1 MKNTKKLLSLLL
13 AALLCAGL
21 FWGCNETAGESSSAT
36 SQAESSVSSAVSSA
50 ASESEPASSSQVEQE
65 LATATGTVE
74 KASKNA
80 FNLVMEDGS
89 SLMAIIT
96 DATEITGGPLVE
108 GATATITYDP
118 TTQTGLSVPA
128 VTLELSGEG
137 SSAETETEETELST
151 ATGTVE
157 KASKN
162 AFNLVLEDDSYL
174 MVIITDTTEVTG
186 DPLTEGASATVT
198 YDPTTQ
204 TGLSVPAVTIAI
216 SGQAA
221 SEPATESTTEEAASS
236 TAEELLSS
244 MSLEEKVGQLF
255 FVRFPDNAP
264 EAVSQYQFGGY
275 ILFGRDFKGLTR
287 EQVQEKIAACQ
298 AQAKV
303 PMLMGA
309 DEEGGTVTRVSDNPN
324 LCDEPYWSPR
334 KLYHSGGMASVLYA
348 EEDKC
353 RVFRELG
360 LNVNFAPVCDI
371 SREAG
376 AFMYDRSLGQDAV
389 TTSSYVNQ
397 VVNVYRQNKVGCVLK
412 HFPGYGDNADTHT
425 GIATDNR
432 AYETFQQEDFLPFQS
447 GIDAGAGCVLVAHNI
462 VSCIDGERPAS
473 LSPEWHR
480 ILREELGFTGCI
492 ITDDLSMGAIQDFCD
507 SGSAAVQAVLAGN
520 DLLCCTDYEVQ
531 IPAVLDAVANGTI
544 TQARIDESALR
555 VLRWKQ
561 DLGLIYH
568 LKEERPL

>member
-21 FWGCNETAGESSSAT
+21 FWGCNETAGESSSAS

-89 SLMAIIT
+89 YLKAITT

-137 SSAETETEETELST
+137 GSAEAETEETELST

-162 AFNLVLEDDSYL
+162 AFNLVMEDGSYL
-174 MVIITDTTEVTG
+174 MAIITDTTEVTG

-255 FVRFPDNAP
+255 FVRFPDSAP

-334 KLYHSGGMASVLYA
+334 DLYNAGGMESVLYA
-348 EEDKC
+348 EGDKC
-353 RVFRELG
+353 RVFLDLG

-376 AFMYDRSLGQDAV
+376 AFMYDRSLGQDAA

-412 HFPGYGDNADTHT
+412 HFPGYGNNADTHT
-425 GIATDNR
+425 GIATDSR

-462 VSCIDGERPAS
+462 VSCVDGERPAS

-531 IPAVLDAVANGTI
+531 IPAVLEAVANGTI
-544 TQARIDESALR
+544 TEARIEESALR

-561 DLGLIYH
+561 DLGLI
-568 LKEERPL
+568 

>member
-21 FWGCNETAGESSSAT
+21 FWGCNETAGESSSAS

-89 SLMAIIT
+89 YLKAITT

-137 SSAETETEETELST
+137 GSAEAETEETELST

-162 AFNLVLEDDSYL
+162 AFNLVMEDGSYL
-174 MVIITDTTEVTG
+174 MAIITDTTEVTG

-255 FVRFPDNAP
+255 FVRFPDSAP

-334 KLYHSGGMASVLYA
+334 DLYNAGGMESVLYA
-348 EEDKC
+348 EGDKC
-353 RVFRELG
+353 RVFLDLG

-376 AFMYDRSLGQDAV
+376 AFMYDRSLGQDAA

-412 HFPGYGDNADTHT
+412 HFPGYGNNADTHT
-425 GIATDNR
+425 GIATDSR

-531 IPAVLDAVANGTI
+531 IPAVLEAVANGTI
-544 TQARIDESALR
+544 TEARIEESALR

-561 DLGLIYH
+561 DLGLI
-568 LKEERPL
+568 

>member
-89 SLMAIIT
+89 YLMAIIT
-96 DATEITGGPLVE
+96 DTTEITGGPLVE

-137 SSAETETEETELST
+137 GSAEAETEETELST

-186 DPLTEGASATVT
+186 GPLTEGASATVT

-255 FVRFPDNAP
+255 FVRFPDGAP

-334 KLYHSGGMASVLYA
+334 DLYNAGGMESVLYA
-348 EEDKC
+348 EGDKC
-353 RVFRELG
+353 RVFLDLG

-371 SREAG
+371 SQKEG
-376 AFMYDRSLGQDAV
+376 AFMYDRSLGQDAA

-397 VVNVYRQNKVGCVLK
+397 VVNVYRQNKVGCALK
-412 HFPGYGDNADTHT
+412 HFPGYGNNADTHT
-425 GIATDNR
+425 GIATDSR

-462 VSCIDGERPAS
+462 VSCVDGERPAS

-544 TQARIDESALR
+544 TEARIDESALR

-561 DLGLIYH
+561 DLGLI
-568 LKEERPL
+568 

>member
-21 FWGCNETAGESSSAT
+21 FWGCNETAGESSSAS

-89 SLMAIIT
+89 YLMAIIT
-96 DATEITGGPLVE
+96 DTTEVTGGPLVE

-137 SSAETETEETELST
+137 GSAEAETEETELST

-162 AFNLVLEDDSYL
+162 AFNLVMEDDSYL

-204 TGLSVPAVTIAI
+204 TGLSVPAVTIVI

-255 FVRFPDNAP
+255 FVRFPSGAP

-309 DEEGGTVTRVSDNPN
+309 DEEGGTVTRISDNPN

-334 KLYHSGGMASVLYA
+334 DLYNAGGMESVLYA
-348 EEDKC
+348 EGDKC
-353 RVFRELG
+353 QVFRDLA

-376 AFMYDRSLGQDAV
+376 AFMYDRSLGQDAA

-412 HFPGYGDNADTHT
+412 HFPGYGNNADTHT
-425 GIATDNR
+425 GIATDSR

-544 TQARIDESALR
+544 TEARIEESALR

-561 DLGLIYH
+561 DLGLI
-568 LKEERPL
+568 

>member
-21 FWGCNETAGESSSAT
+21 FWGCNETAGESSSVS
-36 SQAESSVSSAVSSA
+36 SQAGSSVSSAVSSA

-89 SLMAIIT
+89 YLMAIIT
-96 DATEITGGPLVE
+96 DTTEVTGGPLVE

-137 SSAETETEETELST
+137 GSAEAETEETELST

-162 AFNLVLEDDSYL
+162 AFNLVMEDDSYL

-204 TGLSVPAVTIAI
+204 TGLSVPAVTIVI

-255 FVRFPDNAP
+255 FVRFPSGAP

-334 KLYHSGGMASVLYA
+334 DLYNAGGMESVLYA
-348 EEDKC
+348 EGDKC
-353 RVFRELG
+353 QVFRDLA

-376 AFMYDRSLGQDAV
+376 AFMYDRSLGQDAA

-397 VVNVYRQNKVGCVLK
+397 VVNVYRQNKVGCALK
-412 HFPGYGDNADTHT
+412 HFPGYGNNADTHT
-425 GIATDNR
+425 GIATDSR

-544 TQARIDESALR
+544 TEARIEESALR

-561 DLGLIYH
+561 DLGLI
-568 LKEERPL
+568 

>member
-21 FWGCNETAGESSSAT
+21 FWGCNETAGESSSAS
-36 SQAESSVSSAVSSA
+36 SQAGSSVSSAVSSA

-65 LATATGTVE
+65 LASATGTVE

-89 SLMAIIT
+89 YLMAIIT

-108 GATATITYDP
+108 GATATI
-118 TTQTGLSVPA
+118 
-128 VTLELSGEG
+128 
-137 SSAETETEETELST
+137 
-151 ATGTVE
+151 
-157 KASKN
+157 
-162 AFNLVLEDDSYL
+162 
-174 MVIITDTTEVTG
+174 
-186 DPLTEGASATVT
+186 T

-236 TAEELLSS
+236 TAEEQLSS

-334 KLYHSGGMASVLYA
+334 DLYNAGGMESVLYV
-348 EEDKC
+348 EKDKC
-353 RVFRELG
+353 QVFQDLG

-397 VVNVYRQNKVGCVLK
+397 VVNVYRQNKVGCALK
-412 HFPGYGDNADTHT
+412 HFPGYGNNADTHT
-425 GIATDNR
+425 GIATDSR

-462 VSCIDGERPAS
+462 VSCVDGERPAS

-480 ILREELGFTGCI
+480 ILREDLGFTGCI

-531 IPAVLDAVANGTI
+531 IPAVLEAVANGTI
-544 TQARIDESALR
+544 TEARIDESVLR

>member
-1 MKNTKKLLSLLL
+1 MKNTKKILSLLL

-21 FWGCNETAGESSSAT
+21 FWGCNETAGESSSAS
-36 SQAESSVSSAVSSA
+36 SQVVSEASSAVSSA

-89 SLMAIIT
+89 YLMAIIT

-128 VTLELSGEG
+128 VTI
-137 SSAETETEETELST
+137 
-151 ATGTVE
+151 V
-157 KASKN
+157 
-162 AFNLVLEDDSYL
+162 
-174 MVIITDTTEVTG
+174 
-186 DPLTEGASATVT
+186 
-198 YDPTTQ
+198 
-204 TGLSVPAVTIAI
+204 I

-255 FVRFPDNAP
+255 FVRFPSGAP

-334 KLYHSGGMASVLYA
+334 DLYNAGGMESVLYA
-348 EEDKC
+348 EGDKC
-353 RVFRELG
+353 QVFRDLA

-376 AFMYDRSLGQDAV
+376 AFMYDRSLGQDAA

-412 HFPGYGDNADTHT
+412 HFPGYGNNADTHT
-425 GIATDNR
+425 GIATDSR

-462 VSCIDGERPAS
+462 VSCVDGERPAS

-531 IPAVLDAVANGTI
+531 IPAVLEAVGNGEI
-544 TQARIDESALR
+544 TEARIDESVLR
-555 VLRWKQ
+555 VLTWKEQ
-561 DLGLIYH
+561 LGLI
-568 LKEERPL
+568 

>member
-1 MKNTKKLLSLLL
+1 MKNTKKMLSLLL

-21 FWGCNETAGESSSAT
+21 FWGCNETAGESSSVS
-36 SQAESSVSSAVSSA
+36 SQAGSSVSSAVSSA

-89 SLMAIIT
+89 YLMAIIT
-96 DATEITGGPLVE
+96 DTTEITGGPLVE

-137 SSAETETEETELST
+137 GSAGSTESETGETELST
-151 ATGTVE
+151 ATGTVA

-186 DPLTEGASATVT
+186 GPLTEGASATVT

-255 FVRFPDNAP
+255 FVRFPGGAP

-334 KLYHSGGMASVLYA
+334 GLYNAGGMESVLYA
-348 EEDKC
+348 EGDKC
-353 RVFRELG
+353 RVFLDLG

-371 SREAG
+371 SQKEG
-376 AFMYDRSLGQDAV
+376 AFMYDRSLGQDAA

-412 HFPGYGDNADTHT
+412 HFPGYGNNADTHT
-425 GIATDNR
+425 GIATDSR

-462 VSCIDGERPAS
+462 VSCVDGERPAS
-473 LSPEWHR
+473 LSPKWHR

-544 TQARIDESALR
+544 TEARIEESALR

-561 DLGLIYH
+561 DLGLI
-568 LKEERPL
+568 

>member
-1 MKNTKKLLSLLL
+1 MKNAKKMLSLLL

-21 FWGCNETAGESSSAT
+21 FWGCNETAGESSSVS
-36 SQAESSVSSAVSSA
+36 SQAGSSVSSAVSSA

-89 SLMAIIT
+89 YLMAIIT
-96 DATEITGGPLVE
+96 DTTEITGGPLVE

-137 SSAETETEETELST
+137 GSVGSTESETGETELST
-151 ATGTVE
+151 ATGTVA

-186 DPLTEGASATVT
+186 GPLTEGASATVT

-255 FVRFPDNAP
+255 FVRFPSGAP
-264 EAVSQYQFGGY
+264 DAVSQYQFGGY

-334 KLYHSGGMASVLYA
+334 DLYNAGGMESVLYA
-348 EEDKC
+348 EGDKC
-353 RVFRELG
+353 RVFQDLG

-376 AFMYDRSLGQDAV
+376 AFMYDRSLGQDAA

-412 HFPGYGDNADTHT
+412 HFPGYGNNADTHT
-425 GIATDNR
+425 GIATDSR

-462 VSCIDGERPAS
+462 VSCVDGERPAS

-531 IPAVLDAVANGTI
+531 IPAVLEAVANGTI
-544 TQARIDESALR
+544 TEARIEESALR

-561 DLGLIYH
+561 DLGLI
-568 LKEERPL
+568 

>member
-1 MKNTKKLLSLLL
+1 MKNTKKMLSLAL
-13 AALLCAGL
+13 AALFCAGML
-21 FWGCNETAGESSSAT
+21 WGCNQTTAGESSAASS
-36 SQAESSVSSAVSSA
+36 SQAGSSVSSAVSSGV
-50 ASESEPASSSQVEQE
+50 SEAEPSSSQVEQE

-80 FNLVMEDGS
+80 FNLVLEDGS
-89 SLMAIIT
+89 YLMAIIT
-96 DATEITGGPLVE
+96 DATEISGDPLVEGATATITYDPATQTGLSVPAVTLEIAGEGGSAGTGTESEETELSTASGTVEKASKNAFNLVLEDGSYLMAIITDATEISGDPLVE

-128 VTLELSGEG
+128 VT
-137 SSAETETEETELST
+137 
-151 ATGTVE
+151 
-157 KASKN
+157 
-162 AFNLVLEDDSYL
+162 
-174 MVIITDTTEVTG
+174 
-186 DPLTEGASATVT
+186 
-198 YDPTTQ
+198 
-204 TGLSVPAVTIAI
+204 IAI
-216 SGQAA
+216 SGQGASQPAA
-221 SEPATESTTEEAASS
+221 EPTEEAASS

-255 FVRFPDNAP
+255 FVRFPDGAP

-275 ILFGRDFKGLTR
+275 ILFGRDFQGLTR

-309 DEEGGTVTRVSDNPN
+309 DEEGGTVIRVSDNPN

-334 KLYHSGGMASVLYA
+334 DLYNAGGMASVLYA
-348 EEDKC
+348 EGDKC
-353 RVFRELG
+353 RVFRDLG

-376 AFMYDRSLGQDAV
+376 AFMYDRSLGQDPQ

-397 VVNVYRQNKVGCVLK
+397 VVDVYRQNQVGCVLK
-412 HFPGYGDNADTHT
+412 HFPGYGNNADTHT
-425 GIATDNR
+425 GIATDSR

-462 VSCIDGERPAS
+462 VSCVDGERPAS

-492 ITDDLSMGAIQDFCD
+492 ITDDLSMGAIQDYCD
-507 SGSAAVQAVLAGN
+507 SGSAAVQAVIAGN

-531 IPAVLDAVANGTI
+531 IPAVLEAVANGTI
-544 TQARIDESALR
+544 TEARIEESALR

-561 DLGLIYH
+561 DLGLI
-568 LKEERPL
+568 

>member
-89 SLMAIIT
+89 YLMAIIT

-137 SSAETETEETELST
+137 GSGEGEGAGEAEELST
-151 ATGTVE
+151 AEGTVE

-204 TGLSVPAVTIAI
+204 TGLSVPAVTIVI
-216 SGQAA
+216 SGQGAA
-221 SEPATESTTEEAASS
+221 SQPAAEPTEEAASS
-236 TAEELLSS
+236 TAEEQLSS

-371 SREAG
+371 SQKEG
-376 AFMYDRSLGQDAV
+376 AFMYDRSLGEDPQ
-389 TTSSYVNQ
+389 TTADYADQ
-397 VVNVYRQNKVGCVLK
+397 VVKVYRKSQVGCVLK

-425 GIATDNR
+425 GIATDSR

-462 VSCIDGERPAS
+462 VSCVDGERPAS

-531 IPAVLDAVANGTI
+531 IPAVLEAVGNGEI
-544 TQARIDESALR
+544 TEARIDESVLR
-555 VLRWKQ
+555 VLTWKEQ
-561 DLGLIYH
+561 LGLI
-568 LKEERPL
+568 